1 MQSQLLAFE
10 RVFLLAGITFLLV
23 LPLLFF
29 LKTPEQTAA
38 SNAHAAR
45 AAGKPEPVHIEL

>member
-29 LKTPEQTAA
+29 LKTPEQTRASAA
-38 SNAHAAR
+38 SAA
-45 AAGKPEPVHIEL
+45 AKQEPVHIEL